1 MLQIV
6 DVQNSFPISL
16 WSFQFSVKYHGL
28 FEVIYNSRN
37 SVKCGTMIL
46 NAII

>member
-1 MLQIV
+1 MLEIA
-6 DVQNSFPISL
+6 DVQNNFLISL

-37 SVKCGTMIL
+37 SVKCGTI
-46 NAII
+46 